1 MRAELCILFLS
12 FLKSK
17 IFPPEWDIDWLLFH
31 TELMD
36 AVSSHNEFLKN
47 WLSIICSSGTA
58 LATSKYLIFPRKPV
72 TNDIVLA
79 DNCSAL
85 DKKHLSYRYLM
96 SCNYF
101 LFPYI
106 LSFGGSKIVDL
117 NNKAIYFIQF
127 DSLANACSSRELFI
141 TYRNFHRYLHL
152 FN

>member
-12 FLKSK
+12 YLKSK
-17 IFPPEWDIDWLLFH
+17 IFPPEWAIDWLLFH

-47 WLSIICSSGTA
+47 WLSITCSSGTA
-58 LATSKYLIFPRKPV
+58 LATAKYLIFPRKPV
-72 TNDIVLA
+72 TNGIVLA

-96 SCNYF
+96 SCKNS

-106 LSFGGSKIVDL
+106 LSLGSSKIVKV
-117 NNKAIYFIQF
+117 NNLAIYFIQV
-127 DSLANACSSRELFI
+127 DSLAIACFSRAIFYNSQKFSQILASF
-141 TYRNFHRYLHL
+141 
-152 FN
+152 